1 MKTYARYDG
10 MTWQAVPVNDGAPL
24 SVPLL
29 LMAAAAVILLL
40 TAVAVRWVLGVY
52 APMLDMVEER

>member
-10 MTWQAVPVNDGAPL
+10 TTWKAVPVNEGAPL

-29 LMAAAAVILLL
+29 LIAVFAAVAI
-40 TAVAVRWVLGVY
+40 VALSVRWVLGVY
-52 APMLDMVEER
+52 APMLDIVEAR